1 MTTITK
7 ERLLAIKQWRE
18 TYGPGSNVVLP
29 AEEAEELA
37 RIALAALE
45 AEPVLYQSCTRPNW
59 NSGVP
64 WTEWKERSR
73 EGYENDL
80 RFTDTPDHA
89 GWINK
94 CRKLYT
100 TPPVP
105 VMQADVAQAIEN
117 LKQKLV
123 ECNRYNYCADAV
135 KGVEDASRVLA
146 LQNQNMSAPITPEA
160 IENAIEYIR
169 SIAFHINED
178 DYHGK
183 HIAYFMR
190 QALAWLEGHS
200 CSNDRL
206 GKADNQP
213 VRGNQAAESNRG
225 NEWTGNPDIDNAI
238 IMLDRIDTLENCD
251 DDRIEAVKAVLRRL
265 AGNYPD
271 IPDSSVPAPGKGV
284 TGERIRIKPHVYREL
299 VNRLH
304 DTAIKCA
311 GTQQLRERISRVL
324 GDVITPDHHKQAEKS
339 GLERCHLEAALN
351 IKPGHTLG
359 IIDALL
365 VHKMA
370 RALLPLVAEKH
381 EVDHANES

>member
-7 ERLLAIKQWRE
+7 ERLLTIKQWRE

-45 AEPVLYQSCTRPNW
+45 AEPVLYQSCTRPTW

-105 VMQADVAQAIEN
+105 VIQADVAQAIEN

-135 KGVEDASRVLA
+135 KGVEDACRAVSYS
-146 LQNQNMSAPITPEA
+146 Q
-160 IENAIEYIR
+160 
-169 SIAFHINED
+169 
-178 DYHGK
+178 
-183 HIAYFMR
+183 
-190 QALAWLEGHS
+190 
-200 CSNDRL
+200 
-206 GKADNQP
+206 ADNQP
-213 VRGNQAAESNRG
+213 ASGNQAAESNRG

-238 IMLDRIDTLENCD
+238 IMLDRIDTLKNCD

-265 AGNYPD
+265 AGNSPVT
-271 IPDSSVPAPGKGV
+271 PDSWISCSERMPEETGDIIVVSDGIVMSGISYSRRDGFYIAALEYDDDEPIGGV
-284 TGERIRIKPHVYREL
+284 THWMPLPEPP
-299 VNRLH
+299 
-304 DTAIKCA
+304 
-311 GTQQLRERISRVL
+311 Q
-324 GDVITPDHHKQAEKS
+324 
-339 GLERCHLEAALN
+339 EA
-351 IKPGHTLG
+351 K
-359 IIDALL
+359 
-365 VHKMA
+365 
-370 RALLPLVAEKH
+370 
-381 EVDHANES
+381 

>member
-7 ERLLAIKQWRE
+7 ERIELFIKNPLENGLTRGEQM
-18 TYGPGSNVVLP
+18 
-29 AEEAEELA
+29 ELA
-37 RIALAALE
+37 RIALASLE
-45 AEPVLYQSCTRPNW
+45 AEPVLYQSCTRPTW

-73 EGYENDL
+73 ECYEDDL

-89 GWINK
+89 GWIYK

-100 TPPVP
+100 TPP
-105 VMQADVAQAIEN
+105 
-117 LKQKLV
+117 
-123 ECNRYNYCADAV
+123 
-135 KGVEDASRVLA
+135 
-146 LQNQNMSAPITPEA
+146 APIALEA

-169 SIAFHINED
+169 SIAFHIDED

-200 CSNDRL
+200 CSDDRL

-238 IMLDRIDTLENCD
+238 IMLDRIDTAESCD

-339 GLERCHLEAALN
+339 GLERCRLEAALN